1 MILDKKSEKELLKH
15 KSNFYEKNL
24 SNRKKLNITN
34 IFSVD
39 NINTNDIFK
48 VNIKKFSGFEGSY
61 YFNGNDPLVNTAK
74 QLIENIDINLN
85 ETYLKNYYDNFQP
98 KTYGEVYHLKKENKL
113 HQLESTNHFHPW
125 INKYPTNQFR
135 AGLFGPKDITNVEHR
150 VIRLKN
156 IINNINKYG
165 YTPSNED
172 IIEGY
177 ILLKDNDYR
186 FLITGGHHRVAVL
199 TAMHKNNNDLY
210 NEIIVKYEKNRSN
223 VKIVKENDI
232 DNWPGVKSGY
242 LSRNDALEMFNNYF
256 L

>member
-74 QLIENIDINLN
+74 QLIENNDINLN

-156 IINNINKYG
+156 IINNIKKYG
-165 YTPSNED
+165 YTSSNDD

-199 TAMHKNNNDLY
+199 TVMHMLDKNKY
-210 NEIIVKYEKNRSN
+210 NKILVKFEQKRSK
-223 VKIVKENDI
+223 VKIVKEKDVQ
-232 DNWPGVKSGY
+232 NWPGVKSGY
-242 LSRNDALEMFNNYF
+242 INEFDSLEMFNSYF
-256 L
+256 C